1 MIELTKFNW
10 SKIVIKTIIRIN
22 INKLFY
28 NYKFYKIRK
37 ICQAKYIT
45 FLQEVPSRSL
55 DYAYF
60 VWRITMWYTY
70 INQAFFNPLFFSL
83 VFPSRWRDSCFSRDR
98 HQRHQVRHEDQVICN
113 LSIRCP
119 EPRSFHRGVDSW
131 VTFPCQPVASFCSW
145 NSLVY

>member
-1 MIELTKFNW
+1 MTKFNW

-55 DYAYF
+55 NYAYF

-70 INQAFFNPLFFSL
+70 INHLFSILYFFHLCFHLDGAILVSREIGTNATKSDTRIKLFAICRSVVQNPEVSI
-83 VFPSRWRDSCFSRDR
+83 VESIAEWR
-98 HQRHQVRHEDQVICN
+98 
-113 LSIRCP
+113 
-119 EPRSFHRGVDSW
+119 FH
-131 VTFPCQPVASFCSW
+131 ASQ
-145 NSLVY
+145 